1 MLTRLLSNDFP
12 RSKPLAIVLVLI
24 FLALAFTP
32 FLIPGVKAL
41 NVAAKVLVFIVLVAS
56 FDLLLGYT
64 GIVSFA
70 HTMFFGIGAYGVAI
84 ASTRLGAGWSS
95 LAIGIA
101 AALALSFVLAAAI
114 GLFSLRVRAI
124 FFSMITLAFAAAFQ
138 TLASQLSEF
147 TGGEDGLTFKM
158 PEVLSPGFSL
168 SETPFLGVSLDGRLI
183 CYYLL
188 FVVAVVLFLA
198 MLRIVNSPFGRV
210 LQAIRENEF
219 RAEAIG
225 YRVVVYRTVSSVLSA
240 LFATLAGAM
249 LAIWLRYNGP
259 DTTLSFEIMLDVLL
273 IVVIGGM
280 GTIYGA
286 AIGSGLFVIAQSYL
300 QDLLK
305 LASDAAS
312 GLPWLAA
319 LLSPDRWLLWLGV
332 LFVLSVYYFP
342 TGVVG
347 RLRALRVQPAPR
359 LPSPP
364 AAPVAASHKSIQG
377 DYVENS

>member
-1 MLTRLLSNDFP
+1 MSAAGSFSKREGMFHRLISNDFP
-12 RSKPLAIVLVLI
+12 RSRVLALVLFALLI
-24 FLALAFTP
+24 ALAFAP
-32 FLIPGVKAL
+32 FLFPGVKAL
-41 NVAAKVLVFIVLVAS
+41 SVAAKVLVFIVLVAS

-84 ASTRLGAGWSS
+84 ASTRIGPTWGALG
-95 LAIGIA
+95 IGLGG
-101 AALALSFVLAAAI
+101 ALVLSFVLALAV

-124 FFSMITLAFAAAFQ
+124 FFAMITLAVASAFQ
-138 TLASQLSEF
+138 TLASQLSDF
-147 TGGEDGLTFKM
+147 TGGEDGLTFKV
-158 PEVLSPGFSL
+158 PELLSPSMAFMD
-168 SETPFLGVSLDGRLI
+168 TPLLGVNIDGRLL

-188 FVVAVVLFLA
+188 LA
-198 MLRIVNSPFGRV
+198 TALVSLLILLRIVNSPFGRV

-225 YRVVVYRTVSSVLSA
+225 YRVVVYRTTSSILSA

-249 LAIWLRYNGP
+249 LALWLRYNGP
-259 DTTLSFEIMLDVLL
+259 DTSLSFEIMLDVLL

-280 GTIYGA
+280 GTMYGA
-286 AIGSGLFVIAQSYL
+286 AIGAALFMVAQSYL

-305 LASDAAS
+305 LGSDAAS

-347 RLRALRVQPAPR
+347 RLRASRLTGVAPKE
-359 LPSPP
+359 
-364 AAPVAASHKSIQG
+364 HK
-377 DYVENS
+377 

>member
-1 MLTRLLSNDFP
+1 MLNRLLSNDLP
-12 RSKPLAIVLVLI
+12 RSRTLAAVLLAIFAV
-24 FLALAFTP
+24 LALTP

-70 HTMFFGIGAYGVAI
+70 HTMFFGIGAYGIAI
-84 ASTRLGAGWSS
+84 ASSRMGAGWGA
-95 LAIGIA
+95 LAVGLV
-101 AALALSFVLAAAI
+101 AALAISLVLAAAI

-138 TLASQLSEF
+138 TLASQLSDF
-147 TGGEDGLTFKM
+147 TGGEDGLTFRM
-158 PEVLSPGFSL
+158 PEWLSPSF
-168 SETPFLGVSLDGRLI
+168 EPFDNPVFGVTVDGRTI

-280 GTIYGA
+280 GTLYGA
-286 AIGSGLFVIAQSYL
+286 VIGSGLFVLAQSYL
-300 QDLLK
+300 QDLLRV
-305 LASDAAS
+305 ASEGTAS
-312 GLPWLAA
+312 LPWLSA

-347 RLRALRVQPAPR
+347 RLRARAT
-359 LPSPP
+359 
-364 AAPVAASHKSIQG
+364 
-377 DYVENS
+377 

>member
-1 MLTRLLSNDFP
+1 MLNRLISDDYP
-12 RSKPLAIVLVLI
+12 RSRVLAVLLVAIL
-24 FLALAFTP
+24 LALAFTP
-32 FLIPGVKAL
+32 FIVPGVKAL
-41 NVAAKVLVFIVLVAS
+41 NVAAKILVFIVLVAS

-70 HTMFFGIGAYGVAI
+70 HTMFFGIGAYGIAI
-84 ASTRLGAGWSS
+84 ASTRMGPGWS
-95 LAIGIA
+95 AILTGLVV
-101 AALALSFVLAAAI
+101 ALGLSFVLALAV

-124 FFSMITLAFAAAFQ
+124 FFSMITLAVAAAFQ
-138 TLASQLSEF
+138 TLASQLSEI

-158 PEVLSPGFSL
+158 PELLSPGFQL
-168 SETPFLGVSLDGRLI
+168 SESPFLGVSLDGRLI
-183 CYYLL
+183 SYYLL
-188 FVVAVVLFLA
+188 FFTTLVLLLA

-225 YRVVVYRTVSSVLSA
+225 YRVVLYRTTSSILSA
-240 LFATLAGAM
+240 LFATVAGAM

-259 DTTLSFEIMLDVLL
+259 DTSLSFEIMLDVLL

-286 AIGSGLFVIAQSYL
+286 AIGSGVFVVAQSYL
-300 QDLLK
+300 QDLLQ
-305 LASDAAS
+305 LGSDATS
-312 GLPWLAA
+312 GLPWLSA
-319 LLSPDRWLLWLGV
+319 LLSPDRWLLWLGL

-347 RLRALRVQPAPR
+347 RLRAMRVR
-359 LPSPP
+359 
-364 AAPVAASHKSIQG
+364 G
-377 DYVENS
+377 